1 MARQPSRRAT
11 ERWTLNADSRL
22 LCPLIELLKSLSWT
36 PTSASQ
42 QHFSCSTE
50 NAVLYP
56 FNALVS
62 HHCHSFSPPPPGHIL
77 PTLWTSHTGQAF
89 RKKKRNRNDKGEGL
103 SYRGFYENVRFIF
116 HYEDVED
123 EELWVGHPSRQTM
136 DGASLYAAA
145 LYSGMNS
152 MKWVRIILE
161 NVNVEIRR
169 SVVLYIKS
177 DIQNKVY
184 P

>member
-1 MARQPSRRAT
+1 MLKV
-11 ERWTLNADSRL
+11 ERWTLTRASCAPLSNYSSPWVGPQLAQVSNISAAQPRTLSCTLSTLSYRTIATPSVLRPQATSFLPFERPTRARL
-22 LCPLIELLKSLSWT
+22 SE
-36 PTSASQ
+36 
-42 QHFSCSTE
+42 
-50 NAVLYP
+50 
-56 FNALVS
+56 
-62 HHCHSFSPPPPGHIL
+62 
-77 PTLWTSHTGQAF
+77 
-89 RKKKRNRNDKGEGL
+89 KKNRNRNDKGEGL

-136 DGASLYAAA
+136 DGASLNTAA

-152 MKWVRIILE
+152 MKWVRIMLE